1 MPEVDLEYIKLIELF
16 LQSAIDNFTAN
27 IGSSERLKVLFN
39 SMNSLLRD
47 IDSIRA
53 DFVGWIFCGCKFMI
67 NTISKVL
74 LFLIFSGFYSYAVS
88 GDESSEDES
97 ASEANVLNEEILL
110 TGDKEAGEA
119 RYNKTCINCHGPAGK
134 GAASF
139 PKVSGN
145 EISYTK
151 EKLEAYREGI
161 KVGPNSSLMIMM
173 AKPLSDEEITDL
185 AAYLED
191 ATYK

>member
-1 MPEVDLEYIKLIELF
+1 
-16 LQSAIDNFTAN
+16 
-27 IGSSERLKVLFN
+27 
-39 SMNSLLRD
+39 
-47 IDSIRA
+47 
-53 DFVGWIFCGCKFMI
+53 MI

-97 ASEANVLNEEILL
+97 ASEANVLNEEFLL